1 MTKQSKRKSQTYSM
15 GGSIVDKKTYYINVG
30 TGEVLE
36 DKGALNFEFEISAT
50 EEEIDKLQEL
60 FEETDNSSQGSYA
73 SSWLPWKVYY
83 SNEANQEY
91 DYYLTEVYRTLYK
104 LGSEQ
109 TKRHIESMNI
119 LENGV

>member
-1 MTKQSKRKSQTYSM
+1 M
-15 GGSIVDKKTYYINVG
+15 DKKTYYINVG

-73 SSWLPWKVYY
+73 TSWLPWKVYY

-91 DYYLTEVYRTLYK
+91 DDYLTEVYRTLHK

>member
-1 MTKQSKRKSQTYSM
+1 M
-15 GGSIVDKKTYYINVG
+15 DKKTYYVNVG

-36 DKGALNFEFEISAT
+36 NKEALNFEFEISAT
-50 EEEIDKLQEL
+50 DEEIDKLQEL
-60 FEETDNSSQGSYA
+60 FEETDNSSQGSYE

-83 SNEANQEY
+83 SNEPNQEY
-91 DYYLTEVYRTLYK
+91 DYYLTEVYRTLHK

>member
-1 MTKQSKRKSQTYSM
+1 M
-15 GGSIVDKKTYYINVG
+15 DKKTYYINVG

-36 DKGALNFEFEISAT
+36 DKAALNYEFEISAT
-50 EEEIDKLQEL
+50 EEELDKLQEL

-73 SSWLPWKVYY
+73 TSWMPWNVYY

-91 DYYLTEVYRTLYK
+91 DYYLTEVYRAIHQ

-109 TKRHIESMNI
+109 TKRHIESMNV

>member
-1 MTKQSKRKSQTYSM
+1 M
-15 GGSIVDKKTYYINVG
+15 DKKTYYINVG

-36 DKGALNFEFEISAT
+36 DKEALNFEFEISAT
-50 EEEIDKLQEL
+50 DEEIDKLQEL

-73 SSWLPWKVYY
+73 TSWLPWKVYY

-91 DYYLTEVYRTLYK
+91 DYYLTEVYRTLHK

-109 TKRHIESMNI
+109 TRRHIESMNI
-119 LENGV
+119 LEEGV

>member
-1 MTKQSKRKSQTYSM
+1 M
-15 GGSIVDKKTYYINVG
+15 DKKTYYINVG

-50 EEEIDKLQEL
+50 DEEIDKLQEL

-73 SSWLPWKVYY
+73 TSWLPWKVYN
-83 SNEANQEY
+83 SNEVKEVNQEY
-91 DYYLTEVYRTLYK
+91 DYYLTEVYRTLHK

-109 TKRHIESMNI
+109 TKRHIESMNV
-119 LENGV
+119 LENGI

>member
-1 MTKQSKRKSQTYSM
+1 ME
-15 GGSIVDKKTYYINVG
+15 KKPYFINVG

-36 DKGALNFEFEISAT
+36 DKKALNFEFEILAS
-50 EEEIDKLQEL
+50 EEDIDKLQEL
-60 FEETDNSSQGSYA
+60 LEETDNSSQGSYA

-91 DYYLTEVYRTLYK
+91 DYYLTEVYRTLHQ
-104 LGSEQ
+104 LGTEE
-109 TKRHIESMNI
+109 TKRHIESMHI